1 MFTFNHAHF
10 YRPGGQGPTYVPPHV
25 TELLLRSLESQAN
38 DSVQVLEKILSN
50 LKGRTMT
57 MPRIDTFVT
66 LTENSTNKIEHEWLQ
81 GYQIS
86 TEEFELQLRY
96 DLAVWFMFANQYV
109 SAKNHFQI
117 ISKLFPKCESI
128 PMEYCTISAQT
139 LKGFLSACQI
149 QDVETKKSLIERMH
163 ESIKNGYIDFL
174 NILQEDNIQQEV
186 PIHYREMAELD
197 LCSAVAGGKIT
208 LAKDLIF
215 KVKTLNVVRKT
226 LANRHIPQA
235 YFIQLKVEA
244 GASGVQFFIKVKHIP
259 LCF

>member
-1 MFTFNHAHF
+1 M
-10 YRPGGQGPTYVPPHV
+10 

-38 DSVQVLEKILSN
+38 ESVLVLEKILNN
-50 LKGRTMT
+50 LKGQIMT
-57 MPRIDTFVT
+57 MPTIDTFVS
-66 LTENSTNKIEHEWLQ
+66 LTENSTNKIEHQWLH

-96 DLAVWFMFANQYV
+96 DLGVWFMFANQYA
-109 SAKNHFQI
+109 SAKNHFQL

-128 PMEYCTISAQT
+128 KMEFCTISSQT

-163 ESIKNGYIDFL
+163 ESIKNGYTDFL
-174 NILQEDNIQQEV
+174 SILEEDNIQQEV

-197 LCSAVAGGKIT
+197 LLSTVANGKVT
-208 LAKDLIF
+208 VAKDLMF
-215 KVKTLNVVRKT
+215 KVQTLNVVRKT

-235 YFIQLKVEA
+235 YFAQLKIEV
-244 GASGVQFFIKVKHIP
+244 GTNGVQFFISVRYI
-259 LCF
+259 